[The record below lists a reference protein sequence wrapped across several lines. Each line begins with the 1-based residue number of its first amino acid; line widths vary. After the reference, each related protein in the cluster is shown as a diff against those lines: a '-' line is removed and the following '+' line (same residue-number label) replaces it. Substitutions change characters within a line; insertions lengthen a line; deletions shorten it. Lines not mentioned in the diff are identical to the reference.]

1 MHQTVLDEALSAL
14 STIAPALTIT
24 TVSTVNTDA
33 IAHDL
38 RPIIGYAADHM
49 LKPSLRPSDVT
60 RKPDNTPVTK
70 VDVAINTFLTNALT
84 SLLPGSAVLG
94 EEGSTGPIGEVPTWV
109 IDPIDGT
116 YSFIAGLGLATVA
129 VSLVL
134 PGAPVPVIAAVADPW
149 TQSYYLYSDSGPTMR
164 GSTLV
169 HAATT
174 TKIKDAY
181 IAICA
186 SKLYEPLSRFGAHV
200 VTSLPAVR
208 MGACVC
214 DGGADALVFQGS
226 PWDVATTLGLV
237 TGAGGFIAYR
247 TPPSPLAPY
256 SELVAAGTQELAEAI
271 LDIWD
276 LVAPRP
282 R

>member
-1 MHQTVLDEALSAL
+1 
-14 STIAPALTIT
+14 
-24 TVSTVNTDA
+24 
-33 IAHDL
+33 
-38 RPIIGYAADHM
+38 
-49 LKPSLRPSDVT
+49 
-60 RKPDNTPVTK
+60 
-70 VDVAINTFLTNALT
+70 
-84 SLLPGSAVLG
+84 VLG

-134 PGAPVPVIAAVADPW
+134 PGDPLPVISAVADPW
-149 TQSYYLYSDSGPTMR
+149 TESYYLYADPGPTFR
-164 GSTLV
+164 NLSPVRASAVTE
-169 HAATT
+169 
-174 TKIKDAY
+174 IKDAY

-186 SKLYEPLSRFGAHV
+186 SKLYEPLARFGAHV

-208 MGACVC
+208 MGAAVA
-214 DGGADALVFQGS
+214 DAGADALVFQGS
-226 PWDVATTLGLV
+226 PWDSATTLGLV
-237 TGAGGFIAYR
+237 SGAGGFIAYR
-247 TPPSPLAPY
+247 TPPNPLSPY
-256 SELVAAGTQELAEAI
+256 SELVAAGTQELAEAV

>member
-1 MHQTVLDEALSAL
+1 
-14 STIAPALTIT
+14 
-24 TVSTVNTDA
+24 VNTDA

-38 RPIIGYAADHM
+38 RPVIEYAANHM
-49 LKPSLRPSDVT
+49 LKPSLRPTDVT
-60 RKPDNTPVTK
+60 RKSDGTPVTK

-84 SLLPGSAVLG
+84 SLLPKSAVLG

-134 PGAPVPVIAAVADPW
+134 PGDAVPVIAAVADPW
-149 TQSYYLYSDSGPTMR
+149 TESYYLYADPGPTRR

-169 HAATT
+169 HASPTT
-174 TKIKDAY
+174 EIKDAY

-208 MGACVC
+208 MGAAVA

-226 PWDVATTLGLV
+226 PWDVATTLALV

-247 TPPSPLAPY
+247 TPPNPLSSY
-256 SELVAAGTQELAEAI
+256 SELIAASTQELAESI